1 MRRNFT
7 NRLLFPCVLLCAV
20 LAAAPALGSGQD
32 ELIGSFGLSDTPS
45 PPARFPRPASRIA
58 ENVTVVTAEDIARIN
73 AHTVAEVLHTLPGI
87 QMDQLQTPGS
97 ANFFEVLGATSRHIL
112 VQIDGVAQN
121 LIGSENVAQVGFIPV
136 QMVERIEVVKGA
148 ASAAWGS
155 ALGGV
160 INIVTKSPA
169 ADAAGMV
176 SASTGKSAT
185 RDLRA
190 EATGSGERF
199 GYYLTGGKVR
209 SDGLVAGNDTDMNHG
224 FGKVSYDFPNGGDL
238 ALSLDA
244 RHSVVGLEELLDE
257 SRLFDF
263 HDTGAATHTTGN
275 LSLKYP
281 LAQRLDLE
289 ANAHAGRRKVATRA
303 ASLTTGVPFN
313 DTRGSETFRGADA
326 ALSWGDASRAL
337 KGGVAYEVTEV
348 GLRES
353 VRRLPQQNYDLA
365 LRRESAYLNGTYT
378 IGRLSIL
385 PGVRLDRLSLMDDP
399 VSYTLGATLRLTD
412 NTLLRGYAAYGYN
425 MPIVSNI
432 GMQNGE
438 EQRDLQHVRTVQMGL
453 ESADL
458 PFVWVKT
465 TFFYAEVN
473 VQYFDGPTQQH
484 LNQQVKQGAELELK
498 TSPWYGF
505 TLSGSYNF
513 TDARDHETGEKI
525 PSIES
530 GPRQALKVAVRY
542 DSEPAGLSAT
552 LLGDWAK
559 LHDPG
564 PFPKTTG
571 EFWDLHLT
579 QKLSPDTD
587 NSPELFLSWHN
598 IFKSERYYY
607 DFRANAPRWFEAGAR
622 WFF

>member
-1 MRRNFT
+1 MRRNFI
-7 NRLLFPCVLLCAV
+7 NRLRFPCALLCAV
-20 LAAAPALGSGQD
+20 LAAAPALGSGPD
-32 ELIGSFGLSDTPS
+32 ELSRSFGLSD
-45 PPARFPRPASRIA
+45 PPPELARFPRPASRIA
-58 ENVTVVTAEDIARIN
+58 ENVTVVTSEDIARIN

-97 ANFFEVLGATSRHIL
+97 INFFTVLGASSRHVL

-121 LIGSENVAQVGFIPV
+121 FIGSENIAQVGLIPV

-169 ADAAGMV
+169 ADRAGMV
-176 SASTGKSAT
+176 SGSAGKSAT

-199 GYYLTGGKVR
+199 GYYLTAGKLR
-209 SDGLVAGNDTDMNHG
+209 SDGLVAGTDTDMNHG
-224 FGKVSYDFPNGGDL
+224 FGKLSYDFPNGGDL
-238 ALSLDA
+238 ALSVDA
-244 RHSVVGLEELLDE
+244 RHSINGTEE
-257 SRLFDF
+257 SRLYDF
-263 HDTGAATHTTGN
+263 HNTGAATHTTGN
-275 LSLKYP
+275 LLLHYP
-281 LAQRLDLE
+281 LAERLALE
-289 ANAHAGRRKVATRA
+289 ASAHTGRREAQNRRA
-303 ASLTTGVPFN
+303 VLTTGALFA
-313 DTRGSETFRGADA
+313 DFKAHEGFRGADA
-326 ALSWGDASRAL
+326 ALSWGDASHAL
-337 KGGVAYEVTEV
+337 KAGVAYEETEV
-348 GLRES
+348 GLQEP
-353 VRRLPQQNYDLA
+353 VNLLPQMNYDLA
-365 LRRESAYLNGTYT
+365 LRRESAYLSGTYT
-378 IGRLSIL
+378 VGRLSIL
-385 PGVRLDRLSLMDDP
+385 PGVRLDRLSLMEDP
-399 VSYTLGATLRLTD
+399 VSFTLGATLRLTD
-412 NTLLRGYAAYGYN
+412 NTLLRGYAAYGYG

-438 EQRDLQHVRTVQMGL
+438 VRRDLQHVRTVQMGL

-465 TFFYAEVN
+465 TFFYAKVN
-473 VQYFDGPTQQH
+473 IEDFDQPTPQ

-498 TSPWYGF
+498 STPWYGF

-513 TDARDHETGEKI
+513 TDARDHRTGEKLSAI
-525 PSIES
+525 DS
-530 GPRQALKVAVRY
+530 GPRQALKVGVRY

-559 LHDPG
+559 LHNPG
-564 PFPKTTG
+564 RFANTKG

-579 QKLSPDTD
+579 QKLSPDSD
-587 NSPELFLSWHN
+587 SSPELFLSWHN
-598 IFKSERYYY
+598 IFDSERYFY

>member
-1 MRRNFT
+1 MS
-7 NRLLFPCVLLCAV
+7 AV

-32 ELIGSFGLSDTPS
+32 ELSDSFGLSDPTPELT
-45 PPARFPRPASRIA
+45 PFPRPASRIA

-73 AHTVAEVLHTLPGI
+73 AHTVAEVLQTLPGI

-97 ANFFEVLGATSRHIL
+97 VHFFQVLGASSRHIL
-112 VQIDGVAQN
+112 VLIDGVAQN
-121 LIGSENVAQVGFIPV
+121 FIGSENVAQVGLIPV
-136 QMVERIEVVKGA
+136 QMIERIEVVKGG

-169 ADAAGMV
+169 ADRAGMV
-176 SASTGKSAT
+176 SGSTGKSAT

-199 GYYLTGGKVR
+199 GYYLTAGKLS

-224 FGKVSYDFPNGGDL
+224 FGKLSYDFPNGGDL
-238 ALSLDA
+238 SLSLDA
-244 RHSVVGLEELLDE
+244 RHSMVGLGE
-257 SRLFDF
+257 SRQLDF

-281 LAQRLDLE
+281 LAQRLAME
-289 ANAHAGRRKVATRA
+289 ANAHAGRREVATRA
-303 ASLTTGVPFN
+303 ARLTTGVPLN
-313 DTRGSETFRGADA
+313 NARGNEAFRGADA
-326 ALSWGDASRAL
+326 ALSWGDANHAL
-337 KGGVAYEVTEV
+337 KGGVAYEETEV
-348 GLRES
+348 GLHES
-353 VRRLPQQNYDLA
+353 VRRLPQQNYELA

-378 IGRLSIL
+378 VGRLSIL
-385 PGVRLDRLSLMDDP
+385 PGVRLDRLSLMEDP

-438 EQRDLQHVRTVQMGL
+438 VRRDLQHVRTVQMGL

-473 VQYFDGPTQQH
+473 VQDFDPPAPPQ
-484 LNQQVKQGAELELK
+484 LSQQVKQGAELELK
-498 TSPWYGF
+498 SSAWYGF

-513 TDARDHETGEKI
+513 TDARDQKTGKVL
-525 PSIES
+525 SALDA
-530 GPRQALKVAVRY
+530 GPRQALKIGVRY
-542 DSEPAGLSAT
+542 DSQPAGLSAT

-559 LHDPG
+559 LHNPG
-564 PFPKTTG
+564 PLGKAKG

-579 QKLSPDTD
+579 QKLSPASD

-598 IFKSERYYY
+598 IFNSERYFY
-607 DFRANAPRWFEAGAR
+607 DFRANPPRWFEAGAR

>member
-1 MRRNFT
+1 MRRNFI
-7 NRLLFPCVLLCAV
+7 NKLLFPCALLSAV

-32 ELIGSFGLSDTPS
+32 ELIGSFGLSD
-45 PPARFPRPASRIA
+45 PPPELARFPRPASRIA

-73 AHTVAEVLHTLPGI
+73 AHTVAEVLQTLPGI

-97 ANFFEVLGATSRHIL
+97 ANFFQIMGASGRHIL

-121 LIGSENVAQVGFIPV
+121 FIGSENVAQVGFIPV

-169 ADAAGMV
+169 ADRAAGMV

-185 RDLRA
+185 HDLRA

-199 GYYLTGGKVR
+199 GYYLTGGKLS

-224 FGKVSYDFPNGGDL
+224 FGKLSYDFPNGGDL
-238 ALSLDA
+238 SLSLDA
-244 RHSVVGLEELLDE
+244 RHSIVGLEESRQLDV
-257 SRLFDF
+257 
-263 HDTGAATHTTGN
+263 HDTGAATHTNGN

-289 ANAHAGRRKVATRA
+289 ANAHAGRREVATRA
-303 ASLTTGVPFN
+303 AGLTSGVPFN
-313 DTRGSETFRGADA
+313 DTRAYEAFRGADA
-326 ALSWGDASRAL
+326 ALSWGDASHAL
-337 KGGVAYEVTEV
+337 KGGVAYEETEV
-348 GLRES
+348 GLHES
-353 VRRLPQQNYDLA
+353 VQRLPQQNYELA
-365 LRRESAYLNGTYT
+365 LRRESAYLNGIYT
-378 IGRLSIL
+378 IGRLSVL
-385 PGVRLDRLSLMDDP
+385 PGVRLDRLSLMQDP

-412 NTLLRGYAAYGYN
+412 NTLLRGYAAYGYG

-432 GMQNGE
+432 GMQNGQVRRE
-438 EQRDLQHVRTVQMGL
+438 LQHVRTVQGGL

-473 VQYFDGPTQQH
+473 IQDLGQPTPQ

-498 TSPWYGF
+498 SSAWYGF

-513 TDARDHETGEKI
+513 TDARDQKTGEKLSAI
-525 PSIES
+525 DT
-530 GPRQALKVAVRY
+530 GPRQALKVGVRY

-559 LHDPG
+559 LHNPG
-564 PFPKTTG
+564 RFAKAKG

-579 QKLSPDTD
+579 QKLSPSSDS
-587 NSPELFLSWHN
+587 SPELFLSWHN
-598 IFKSERYYY
+598 IFDSQRYFY
-607 DFRANAPRWFEAGAR
+607 DFRANAPLWFEAGAR

>member
-1 MRRNFT
+1 M
-7 NRLLFPCVLLCAV
+7 
-20 LAAAPALGSGQD
+20 
-32 ELIGSFGLSDTPS
+32 IGSFGLSDTPAEL
-45 PPARFPRPASRIA
+45 ARFPRPASRIA

-97 ANFFEVLGATSRHIL
+97 VNFYEVLGASGRHIL
-112 VQIDGVAQN
+112 VQIDGVPQN
-121 LIGSENVAQVGFIPV
+121 FIGSENVAQVGLIPV

-176 SASTGKSAT
+176 SGSTGRSAT

-199 GYYLTGGKVR
+199 GYYLTGGKV
-209 SDGLVAGNDTDMNHG
+209 SSNGLVAGNDTDMNHG

-238 ALSLDA
+238 ALSVDA
-244 RHSVVGLEELLDE
+244 RHSVVGLEE
-257 SRLFDF
+257 SRQLGF
-263 HDTGAATHTTGN
+263 HDTGGATHTTGN

-281 LAQRLDLE
+281 LAQRLALE
-289 ANAHAGRRKVATRA
+289 ANAHAGRREAASRA
-303 ASLTTGVPFN
+303 ASFTTGVPFH
-313 DTRGSETFRGADA
+313 DARGNEAFRGADA
-326 ALSWGDASRAL
+326 ALSWGDASHAL
-337 KGGVAYEVTEV
+337 KGGVAYEETEV

-353 VRRLPQQNYDLA
+353 VRLLPQENYELA

-378 IGRLSIL
+378 VGRLSIL
-385 PGVRLDRLSLMDDP
+385 PGVRLDRLNLMEDP
-399 VSYTLGATLRLTD
+399 LSYTLGATLRLTD

-425 MPIVSNI
+425 MPIVSNM
-432 GMQNGE
+432 GMQNGQV
-438 EQRDLQHVRTVQMGL
+438 QRDLQHVRTVQMGL

-465 TFFYAEVN
+465 TFFYAKVN
-473 VQYFDGPTQQH
+473 VQDFNQPTPQ

-498 TSPWYGF
+498 SSAWYGF

-513 TDARDHETGEKI
+513 TDARDQKTGEQRPAI
-525 PSIES
+525 DS
-530 GPRQALKVAVRY
+530 GPRQALKVGVRY

-564 PFPKTTG
+564 PFGKAKG

-579 QKLSPDTD
+579 QKLSPSSD
-587 NSPELFLSWHN
+587 NSAELFLSWHN
-598 IFKSERYYY
+598 IFDSERYFYY
-607 DFRANAPRWFEAGAR
+607 FRANAPRWLEAGAR